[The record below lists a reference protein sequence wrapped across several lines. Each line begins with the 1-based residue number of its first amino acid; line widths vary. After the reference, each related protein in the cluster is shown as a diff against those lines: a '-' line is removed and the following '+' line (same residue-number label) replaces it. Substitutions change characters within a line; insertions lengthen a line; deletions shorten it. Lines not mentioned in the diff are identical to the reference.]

1 MHLIGRVMDK
11 EIAETAPMEDR
22 IMVAM
27 GSKVQY
33 VNAT

>member
-11 EIAETAPMEDR
+11 EIVAARMEDR
-22 IMVAM
+22 IMVALD
-27 GSKVQY
+27 SKVQY